1 MRLASTWKT
10 GDASNTS
17 PWWRS
22 FVTRTLRTEEG
33 LIASGTTGRRYR
45 KMCRMVAQPAVDPRA
60 AIREQVRRIAA
71 ALGAEPEAIFRAG
84 TAALQH
90 GMAAEADAMFASA
103 VGLLH
108 HFITRRDAPRAL
120 AAEVAI
126 YNTFVKAVE
135 NEDHYELTFSQ
146 WRDAM
151 LALGRS
157 VAREPEVRA

>member
-71 ALGAEPEAIFRAG
+71 APGAEPEAIFRAG
-84 TAALQH
+84 TAARHGGGGRCDVRVRGGPAAPLHHPARRAARPRGRGRDLQH
-90 GMAAEADAMFASA
+90 LRES
-103 VGLLH
+103 
-108 HFITRRDAPRAL
+108 
-120 AAEVAI
+120 
-126 YNTFVKAVE
+126 
-135 NEDHYELTFSQ
+135 
-146 WRDAM
+146 
-151 LALGRS
+151 GRE
-157 VAREPEVRA
+157 R